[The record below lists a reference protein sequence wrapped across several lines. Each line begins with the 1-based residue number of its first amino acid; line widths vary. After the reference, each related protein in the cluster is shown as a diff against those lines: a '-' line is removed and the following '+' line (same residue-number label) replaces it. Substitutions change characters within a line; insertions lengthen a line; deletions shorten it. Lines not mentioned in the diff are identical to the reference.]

1 MNSGESKHLP
11 ILLGYEDASVVPC
24 QSLPDAKMFSRIRN
38 HLIWEG
44 AMGEMARAFN
54 RLSSFMLGMGSI
66 LNIHG
71 ASAVNDAYTLRV
83 RADRQELMARSAA
96 RRKAM
101 QRDSAESMN
110 ADLQNVVNDFNA
122 VFERKRREVL
132 RG

>member
-1 MNSGESKHLP
+1 
-11 ILLGYEDASVVPC
+11 
-24 QSLPDAKMFSRIRN
+24 
-38 HLIWEG
+38 
-44 AMGEMARAFN
+44 MGEMARAFN

-66 LNIHG
+66 LNIHSS
-71 ASAVNDAYTLRV
+71 SAVSDAYTFRV
-83 RADRQELMARSAA
+83 RIDKQELMARSAS
-96 RRKAM
+96 RRTAQ